1 MNTQF
6 VNAMN
11 SFTALFEGSE
21 AEINR
26 LKDELERKE
35 IILHNAN
42 VRLVELENEIK
53 EMKRD
58 KRKDYGVRSFEDY
71 NGKRWYV
78 LTDLTASMGFSRVGN
93 SGPRAAKR
101 VHLGT
106 VRKFTYRELLGKIEC
121 PPGVG
126 VRCVDEKGRQ
136 EMLAVSKRKYTRR
149 EEA

>member
-6 VNAMN
+6 TDAMN
-11 SFTALFEGSE
+11 SFTALFEGNE

-26 LKDELERKE
+26 LKGELERKD
-35 IILHNAN
+35 

-53 EMKRD
+53 ELKRD

-78 LTDLTASMGFSRVGN
+78 LTDLTVEMGFSRVSN

>member
-6 VNAMN
+6 TDAMN
-11 SFTALFEGSE
+11 SFTALFEGNE

-26 LKDELERKE
+26 LKGELERKD
-35 IILHNAN
+35 

-53 EMKRD
+53 ELKRD

-78 LTDLTASMGFSRVGN
+78 LTDLTVSMGFSRVGN

-136 EMLAVSKRKYTRR
+136 EMLSVSKRKYTRR
-149 EEA
+149 REEA